1 MRGMPTN
8 IFLIHF
14 SKCRCLEIL
23 VEGNDFLFFLVH
35 THLLKIQISMFAC
48 LQTLEFGF
56 LGDVPLRPPFFDTT
70 NKGLSRSLFCANK
83 FFSPDLEYFVSK
95 MNLCEGHNFCFNF
108 VCVCVCFVCA
118 GCVLL
123 HFLVIKYCARQ
134 KTKVGLSVLRRKK
147 RFLSV
152 SKKKT
157 WRPFLISLRTM
168 FFFISDTEKS
178 IPKDPLL

>member
-108 VCVCVCFVCA
+108 VCVCVFCLCRMCFAPFSGDQILRSSKNKSSFVCFA
-118 GCVLL
+118 E
-123 HFLVIKYCARQ
+123 
-134 KTKVGLSVLRRKK
+134 KK